1 MGTLTSF
8 ISVFIL
14 QLILFQYDF
23 EKTKI
28 FFIELTRLNL
38 LQTAVVFVF
47 FIWIY
52 SLTISF
58 KISFL
63 IIIFLSTLIG
73 IASEQK
79 ILYRLEPLYPSD
91 IYFIKDYK
99 MLLETVDTSVIIKL
113 SVLLLILF
121 IGILLY
127 YKKRKRTTLS
137 KILKITRLLSIFVTT
152 LLILYINQFNQP
164 GNKIKGAFNNY
175 ANWITFSQEENYS
188 KNGMISGLLYNLKSS
203 AIERP
208 NDYSE
213 KKIADLY
220 EKYSNLAN
228 GINKARL
235 GGLNEYNL
243 IFVMNE
249 TFSDPMRLEGIS
261 ISKDPIPFYRR
272 YASEHI
278 AGMILSQ
285 GYGGGTANIE
295 FEAISGVSME
305 PLAANIT
312 TPFIQLSHQ
321 MGELPNIVN
330 FLKQTGHSLTTVHSY
345 DSSMYKRVDNYS
357 AFGFETL
364 LFEKDFQTAER
375 IENNPFISDK
385 SSYNEVIN
393 SMSKTENKDFI
404 HLVTMHNH
412 LPVNNNYNNIDIEVN
427 GATNNSEIAHYAKGI
442 QYSDRDLED
451 FLEVIENM
459 NEKTIVVFWGDHL
472 PSIYDEIV
480 YSENGDRIMHET
492 PLFFYSNFQKES
504 RDIGTISPIYLI
516 NHVLEIT
523 NSPITPYVALLN
535 SLEEALPAFEKGIYL
550 ERETGLK
557 SSREE
562 LKPST
567 QLLLEEYETILYDI
581 TTGKNYS
588 KKFGFY

>member
-63 IIIFLSTLIG
+63 IIILLSTLIG

-175 ANWITFSQEENYS
+175 ANWITFSQEANYS

-312 TPFIQLSHQ
+312 TPFIQLSDQ

-393 SMSKTENKDFI
+393 RMSKTENKDFI

-472 PSIYDEIV
+472 PGIYDEIV
-480 YSENGDRIMHET
+480 YRENGDRIMHET